1 MKEKDFTAKI
11 NKIQEKLGKD
21 NSNLILDDLAELIND
36 NKQMNLNEEKI
47 TGENKRLEKLNETL
61 QTVNGNL
68 LQQVAM
74 GKEEDIINTKEKK
87 NEEEKKE
94 EFDFRTVFDENRK
107 F

>member
-1 MKEKDFTAKI
+1 MKEKDFTKKI
-11 NKIQEKLGKD
+11 NDIQEKLGKD

-74 GKEEDIINTKEKK
+74 GKEEDIINTPEKK
-87 NEEEKKE
+87 NEKEKKE